1 MTISSYG
8 FWIVMVAIKAKT
20 LKKIKAVQ
28 GEVEPHIVDMIK
40 CSDEQSCPYKVLKLG
55 NYESEEAKNA
65 VAKIARMLYKTG
77 LLTKLDMSLADDE
90 AFDTL
95 LYAFG
100 YWGGQTL
107 YRHGS
112 DICQCQERCY

>member
-1 MTISSYG
+1 MWT
-8 FWIVMVAIKAKT
+8 WIAMVAIEAKM
-20 LKKIKAVQ
+20 LKKIKSVQ

-40 CSDEQSCPYKVLKLG
+40 CSDEGNCPYKVLKMG
-55 NYESEEAKNA
+55 DYESEDAKDA
-65 VAKIARMLYKTG
+65 VTKIARMLYKTG
-77 LLTKLDMSLADDE
+77 LLTKLNMSLADDE

-107 YRHGS
+107 YRHGNE
-112 DICQCQERCY
+112 ICQCQNKCY